1 MLVDFNL
8 IATSDRG
15 SESEACSEL
24 WMLLRAKGDRTPVVD
39 RSSVRGLILA
49 RTSLSPT
56 EAVILLKDELRSNP
70 DSFRVLLRV
79 LPVEVVIPT
88 ELETIAD
95 TSCAMASKIGV
106 NESFRITV
114 EKRRTELR
122 RKEIIDSIAIGI
134 ERKVDLKHYDW
145 NLLIEI
151 IGRWTGVSVV
161 RPETV
166 LNVQKERAEL
176 LTD

>member
-8 IATSDRG
+8 IATSERG
-15 SESEACSEL
+15 FESEACSEL

-49 RTSLSPT
+49 RTSLGPT
-56 EAVILLKDELRSNP
+56 EAVVLLRDELRSNP

-79 LPVEVVIPT
+79 LPVEVVVPT
-88 ELETIAD
+88 ELKTIAD
-95 TSCAMASKIGV
+95 TACAMASKIGS

-114 EKRRTELR
+114 EKRRTGLR
-122 RKEIIDSIAIGI
+122 RKEIIDAIAIGI
-134 ERKVDLKHYDW
+134 ERKVDLEHYDW
-145 NLLIEI
+145 NVLIEI
-151 IGRWTGVSVV
+151 IGRWTGVSVI
-161 RPETV
+161 RPEEV